1 VKDLKEPIIY
11 YNGKFLKES
20 EVSLSPYNRGLHF
33 GDGVFETL
41 RVYSGRVFRLESHIK
56 RLFKGLDALGLENK
70 ADVPVI
76 EEAVKG
82 LICENSLTE
91 AALKIIAFREECPGL
106 DPVPG
111 LKACYLIT
119 SSPFDFKR
127 KKYCGKGISAAIV
140 SIRRNQS
147 SPHVFIKSL
156 NYLENILGRRE
167 AHDKG
172 YDEAVFLNNYE
183 MVTEGSISNLFIIKD
198 SVLFTPPED
207 AGILKGITRDVV
219 FEIAKDLGMKC
230 CEESFKADYVL
241 TVDEAFMTNS
251 LMEIM
256 PLREIDGQILGDT
269 CLGSK
274 TSDFMRRYREKVE
287 QEVLGCL

>member
-1 VKDLKEPIIY
+1 MKDLKEPIIY
-11 YNGKFLKES
+11 YNGKLLKES
-20 EVSLSPYNRGLHF
+20 EVSLSPYNRGVHF

-56 RLFKGLDALGLENK
+56 RLFKGLDVLGLENK

-111 LKACYLIT
+111 SKACFLMLPG
-119 SSPFDFKR
+119 SFDFKR
-127 KKYCGKGISAAIV
+127 KKYCEKGISAAIV
-140 SIRRNQS
+140 SIRRNNT

-156 NYLENILGRRE
+156 NFLENILGRRE
-167 AHDKG
+167 AHERG
-172 YDEAVFLNNYE
+172 FDEAVFLNNHE
-183 MVTEGSISNLFIIKD
+183 MVTEGSISNIFIIKD
-198 SVLFTPPED
+198 SVLFTPPAA

-219 FEIAKDLGMKC
+219 FEIAETLGIKC
-230 CEESFKADYVL
+230 CEEYFKTDYMLTAD
-241 TVDEAFMTNS
+241 EGFMTNS

-256 PLREIDGQILGDT
+256 PLREIEGHQLGDT
-269 CLGSK
+269 CPGSK
-274 TSDFMRRYREKVE
+274 TADFMRRYREKVD
-287 QEVLGCL
+287 QEVLGFL

>member
-1 VKDLKEPIIY
+1 MNNLDEPIVY
-11 YNGKFLKES
+11 LNGKFLQES

-56 RLFKGLDALGLENK
+56 RLFRGLDVLGLGNK

-91 AALKIIAFREECPGL
+91 AALKIIAFREEGPGF
-106 DPVPG
+106 DPLPG
-111 LKACYLIT
+111 SKACFLIIPG
-119 SSPFDFKR
+119 SFDFKR
-127 KKYCGKGISAAIV
+127 KKYCEKGISAVIV
-140 SIRRNQS
+140 SIRRNLS

-156 NYLENILGRRE
+156 NFLENILGRRE
-167 AHDKG
+167 AHERG
-172 YDEAVFLNNYE
+172 FDEAVFLNNYE
-183 MVTEGSISNLFIIKD
+183 MVTEGSISNIFIIKD

-207 AGILKGITRDVV
+207 VGILKGITRDVV
-219 FEIAKDLGMKC
+219 FEIAKDLGIKC
-230 CEESFKADYVL
+230 CEESFKTDNVL
-241 TVDEAFMTNS
+241 TADEVFMTNS

-269 CLGSK
+269 CPGSK
-274 TSDFMRRYREKVE
+274 TADFMRRYREKVDK
-287 QEVLGCL
+287 EVVGC

>member
-41 RVYSGRVFRLESHIK
+41 RVYSGRVFRLENHIK
-56 RLFKGLDALGLENK
+56 RLFKGLDVLGLENT
-70 ADVPVI
+70 ADVCFLENV
-76 EEAVKG
+76 VKS
-82 LICENSLTE
+82 LIQKNRLNDASIKL
-91 AALKIIAFREECPGL
+91 IAFREECPGL
-106 DPVPG
+106 DPAPG
-111 LKACYLIT
+111 LKACYLII

-127 KKYCGKGISAAIV
+127 KRKFEKGISAAIV

-172 YDEAVFLNNYE
+172 YDESVFLNNYE
-183 MVTEGSISNLFIIKD
+183 MVTEGSISNIFIIKG

-219 FEIAKDLGMKC
+219 FEIAEDLGVKC
-230 CEESFKADYVL
+230 CEESFKTDDVL
-241 TVDEAFMTNS
+241 TADEVFMTNS

-256 PLREIDGQILGDT
+256 PLREIDGQILGDI
-269 CLGSK
+269 CPGSK
-274 TSDFMRRYREKVE
+274 TADFMRRYREKVDK
-287 QEVLGCL
+287 EVMGC

>member
-41 RVYSGRVFRLESHIK
+41 RVYSGRVFRLENHIK
-56 RLFKGLDALGLENK
+56 RLFKGLDVLGLENT
-70 ADVPVI
+70 ADVCFLENV
-76 EEAVKG
+76 VKS
-82 LICENSLTE
+82 LIQKNRLNDASIKL
-91 AALKIIAFREECPGL
+91 IAFREECPGL
-106 DPVPG
+106 DPSPG
-111 LKACYLIT
+111 LKACYLII

-127 KKYCGKGISAAIV
+127 KRKFEKGISAAIV
-140 SIRRNQS
+140 SIKRNNT

-156 NYLENILGRRE
+156 NFLENILGRRE
-167 AHDKG
+167 AHERG
-172 YDEAVFLNNYE
+172 FDEAVFLNNYE
-183 MVTEGSISNLFIIKD
+183 MVTEGSISNIFIIKD
-198 SVLFTPPED
+198 SVLFTPPVA

-219 FEIAKDLGMKC
+219 FEIAETLRIKC
-230 CEESFKADYVL
+230 CEESFKTDDVL
-241 TVDEAFMTNS
+241 TADEVFMTNS

-269 CLGSK
+269 CPGSK
-274 TSDFMRRYREKVE
+274 TADFMRRYREKVDK
-287 QEVLGCL
+287 EVMGC

>member
-1 VKDLKEPIIY
+1 MKDFKEPIIY

-41 RVYSGRVFRLESHIK
+41 RVYSGRVFRLENHIK
-56 RLFKGLDALGLENK
+56 RLFKGLDVLGLENK
-70 ADVPVI
+70 ADVCFLENAAKSLI
-76 EEAVKG
+76 EKNRLNDAS
-82 LICENSLTE
+82 I
-91 AALKIIAFREECPGL
+91 KIIAFREECPGL
-106 DPVPG
+106 DPTPS

-119 SSPFDFKR
+119 ASPFDFKR
-127 KKYCGKGISAAIV
+127 KEKFEKGISAGIV

-156 NYLENILGRRE
+156 NFLENILGRKE
-167 AHDKG
+167 AHEKG
-172 YDEAVFLNNYE
+172 FDEAVFLNNYE

-198 SVLFTPPED
+198 SVLFTPPVA

-230 CEESFKADYVL
+230 CEEYFKIDYML
-241 TVDEAFMTNS
+241 TADEAFMTNS

-269 CLGSK
+269 CPGSK
-274 TSDFMRRYREKVE
+274 TADFMRRYREKVDK
-287 QEVLGCL
+287 EVMAC

>member
-1 VKDLKEPIIY
+1 VKNLKEPIIY
-11 YNGKFLKES
+11 YNGEFLKES

-33 GDGVFETL
+33 GDGVFETF

-56 RLFKGLDALGLENK
+56 RLFRGLDVLGLGNK
-70 ADVPVI
+70 ADVSVI

-82 LICENSLTE
+82 LIFENSLTE

-111 LKACYLIT
+111 SKACFLIIPG
-119 SSPFDFKR
+119 SFDFKR
-127 KKYCGKGISAAIV
+127 KKYCEKGISAAIV
-140 SIRRNQS
+140 SIRRNLS

-156 NYLENILGRRE
+156 NFLENILGRRE
-167 AHDKG
+167 AHERG
-172 YDEAVFLNNYE
+172 FDEAVFLNNYE
-183 MVTEGSISNLFIIKD
+183 MVTEGSISNIFIIKD

-207 AGILKGITRDVV
+207 VGILKGITRDVV
-219 FEIAKDLGMKC
+219 FEIAIDLGIKC
-230 CEESFKADYVL
+230 CEESFKTDDVL
-241 TVDEAFMTNS
+241 TADEVFMTNS

-269 CLGSK
+269 CPGSK
-274 TSDFMRRYREKVE
+274 TADFMRRYREKVE
-287 QEVLGCL
+287 KEVVGC

>member
-56 RLFKGLDALGLENK
+56 RLFKGLDVLGLENK
-70 ADVPVI
+70 ADVCFLENVL
-76 EEAVKG
+76 KS
-82 LICENSLTE
+82 LIGKNR
-91 AALKIIAFREECPGL
+91 LKDASIKLIAFREECPGL
-106 DPVPG
+106 DPAPG

-127 KKYCGKGISAAIV
+127 KKYCEKGISAAIV
-140 SIRRNQS
+140 SIRRNLS

-156 NYLENILGRRE
+156 NFLENILGRRE
-167 AHDKG
+167 AHERG
-172 YDEAVFLNNYE
+172 FDEAVFLNNNE

-198 SVLFTPPED
+198 SVLFTPPAA
-207 AGILKGITRDVV
+207 AGILKGITREVV
-219 FEIAKDLGMKC
+219 FEIAETLGIKC
-230 CEESFKADYVL
+230 CEEYFKADYML
-241 TVDEAFMTNS
+241 TADEAFMTNS

-256 PLREIDGQILGDT
+256 PLREIEGHQLGDT
-269 CLGSK
+269 CPGSK
-274 TSDFMRRYREKVE
+274 TADFMRRYREKVD